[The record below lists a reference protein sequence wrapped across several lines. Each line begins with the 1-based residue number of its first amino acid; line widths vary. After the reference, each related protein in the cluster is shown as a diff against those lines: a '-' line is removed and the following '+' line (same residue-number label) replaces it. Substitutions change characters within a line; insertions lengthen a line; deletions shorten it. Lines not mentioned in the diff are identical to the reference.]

1 MTTQKRALTVL
12 ILAAVAI
19 AAVGGFG
26 MLAGAQESDTANGT
40 ATVTFENQSSDG
52 TTVTVASAETSEG
65 GFMAM
70 HTAALLD
77 GEVLDSTLGQ
87 AQIESGQVSDVEVP
101 LFNVPGQTAF
111 GDQSALQE
119 DQTLI
124 AMPHK
129 DTNDNG
135 NYDFITSNGSED
147 GPYTANGSAVVD
159 PAFITL
165 ESEDGGDEQGQ
176 AQDQDADG
184 KAKQQDDGDGAA
196 ADDGDGKAK
205 QQDDGDGAADGGDGK
220 AKQQD
225 DGDGAADGDGAGGK
239 AKQGGDGGQQQQQ
252 QQQDGDDGAA
262 DGGNGKAKLA

>member
-40 ATVTFENQSSDG
+40 ATVTFGNQSSDG

-135 NYDFITSNGSED
+135 NYDFITSDGSED

-165 ESEDGGDEQGQ
+165 ESEDGGDTTATADDGQEQTQDEQGQ
-176 AQDQDADG
+176 AQDQDA
-184 KAKQQDDGDGAA
+184 
-196 ADDGDGKAK
+196 
-205 QQDDGDGAADGGDGK
+205 DGK